1 MPEEIYIS
9 TDRVDGRQKVTGT
22 AKYAAEQTIDNLA
35 FAVLATSNIAKGTIK
50 AIDTKSAENAP
61 GVLSV
66 ISYQNM
72 PQLPGYN
79 GTTGDSSPFGL
90 KLLSSNQVLFDGQPI
105 AIVVADTYER
115 AVYAASLVK
124 CQYDKE
130 TPQTDME
137 KNLSKA
143 APPKGRKGYTRG
155 QAAAYKTAA
164 VNLEAEYKMTN
175 EVHNPMELGSITAVW
190 DGTDKLTVY
199 DKTQGVKASQNT
211 YSRLFGLPKENIH
224 VISPFVGGGFG
235 MALRTWP
242 YQVAAIVAAKQ
253 VSRPVKLMLTRM
265 QMFNQVGYRPYT
277 TQTIGIGATTDGM
290 LTGLTHKATAVTS
303 SYEEFTEGV
312 VNMTQFL
319 YACPNV
325 DTAYNIVPLDVS
337 TPTWMRGPGEATGA
351 FALESAMD
359 EMAFKIGMDPIAF
372 RLKNYA
378 ETDPE
383 RNLPWSSNNIRKSYE
398 LGAEKIGW
406 KDRKLA
412 PRSLK
417 EGDWLVG
424 YGMSNGVFGAGRGAA
439 TARAQILAN
448 GKVLIQSAAS
458 DIGPG
463 TGTAMVN
470 IASEV
475 LGIPTTKITFE
486 LGDSNLPQAPMQ
498 GGSGTV
504 SAVGSAVHDVCK
516 ALQEKLAETATAKEA
531 SPYKGIAMDG
541 LQFSGGKMSL
551 KDGSKPIFY
560 TDILKEA
567 GLPQLDITRESK
579 GGNER
584 QQFSMYSFSTHFT
597 KVHVHPTTGVVRVKH
612 AVTVGDAGKIISLKT
627 AESQMIGGVTGG
639 IGMALTEEALYDHRY
654 GRYVNNNF
662 ADYHVPVN
670 ADVPKIDVIFI
681 NEPDYHVNPIGAKGM
696 GEIAIIGYAASVAN
710 AVFNATGKRVRD
722 LPITVDKVIG

>member
-1 MPEEIYIS
+1 MPEEIMS

-22 AKYAAEQTIDNLA
+22 ATYAAEHKIDNLA
-35 FAVLATSNIAKGTIK
+35 FAVIAGSNIAKGTIK
-50 AIDTKSAENAP
+50 AIDTKTAEKAP

-66 ISYQNM
+66 TSYQNM
-72 PQLPGYN
+72 PALPGYSTATSD
-79 GTTGDSSPFGL
+79 TTPFGL
-90 KLLSSNQVLFDGQPI
+90 KLFGSNKIYFDGQPV
-105 AIVVADTYER
+105 AVVVADTYER

-124 CQYDKE
+124 CQYEKE
-130 TPQTDME
+130 TPQTDLE
-137 KNLSKA
+137 ENVSKA
-143 APPKGRKGYTRG
+143 TPPKNRKGYTRG
-155 QAAAYKTAA
+155 QVAAYKTAP
-164 VNLEAEYKMTN
+164 VSLEMEYNMTN

-190 DGTDKLTVY
+190 DAPDKLTVY
-199 DKTQGVKASQNT
+199 DKTQGVKGSQNT
-211 YSRLFGLPKENIH
+211 YSRLFGIPKENVH
-224 VISPFVGGGFG
+224 VVSPFVGGGFG

-242 YQVAAIVAAKQ
+242 YQVAAVVAAKQ
-253 VSRPVKLMLTRM
+253 SGRPVKLMLTRM
-265 QMFNQVGYRPYT
+265 QMFNNVGFRPYT
-277 TQTIGIGATTDGM
+277 KQTIGIGTSTDGKLM
-290 LTGLTHKATAVTS
+290 GLTHKAIAATS
-303 SYEEFTEGV
+303 TYEEFTEGV
-312 VNMTQFL
+312 VNMTQFM

-325 DTAYNIVPLDVS
+325 DTSYNLVPLDIS

-351 FALESAMD
+351 FALESALD
-359 EMAFKIGMDPIAF
+359 EIAFKLGIDPIAF
-372 RLKNYA
+372 RVKNYA

-406 KDRKLA
+406 KNRKQE
-412 PRSLK
+412 PRSTT
-417 EGDWLVG
+417 ENGWLVG
-424 YGMSNGVFGAGRGAA
+424 YGMSNGVFGAGRSAA
-439 TARAQILAN
+439 TARAQMLAN

-475 LGIPTTKITFE
+475 LSIPTAQITFE
-486 LGDSNLPQAPMQ
+486 LGDSNLPQAPTQ

-516 ALQEKLAETATAKEA
+516 ALQEKLAQTAALKEGSA
-531 SPYKGIAMDG
+531 YKGIAVTD
-541 LQFSGGKMSL
+541 LQFKDGKMSL
-551 KDGSKPIFY
+551 KDGSKTISY

-567 GLPQLDITRESK
+567 NLPQIDITRESK

-639 IGMALTEEALYDHRY
+639 IGMALTEEALYDDRF
-654 GRYVNNNF
+654 GRYVNNNL

-670 ADVPKIDVIFI
+670 ADVPQIDVIFI

-696 GEIAIIGYAASVAN
+696 GEIALIGYAASVAN

-722 LPITVDKVIG
+722 LPITLDKVMA